1 MEGVFIRP
9 KVRFLSGYLT
19 HFGLVDL
26 ITVTLVDE
34 DSFSKVFDVVADAE
48 ISAGESVA
56 VGFIAKS

>member
-1 MEGVFIRP
+1 M
-9 KVRFLSGYLT
+9 SGYLT
-19 HFGLVDL
+19 HLGLVDL